1 MRFHGRGQAMG
12 GQAMGT
18 LVLLATVA
26 GLIAGHR
33 LCLAQPS
40 PVPSSM
46 LTDAQLND
54 VFFID
59 PDRGWAVGDRGAIW
73 HTEDGGRHWRS
84 QDAPVACR
92 LSSIWFIDDRQG
104 WIVGGWTHP
113 YTHRTTGL
121 VLRTEDGGRRW
132 EIVPRLSLPAL
143 RRVKF
148 FDLRHGWAV
157 GDASALYPVGVFR
170 TDDGG
175 LSWSSVPATGGGT
188 WTDGDFAD
196 AQSGVIVGREL
207 TVAQVHQRGVADA
220 LSPPTG
226 PRMARC
232 VRLPRRNSQTADSV
246 TAGWLVGDG
255 GLVLRTSDSGR
266 HWTPPPTRLPGGVV
280 DYFDFRGVSVV
291 GSRVWIVGSPGTRVL
306 HSADAGTTWQF
317 FETGQ
322 TLPLHAI
329 HFLDAHRGWAVGAMG
344 TILAT
349 RDGGHRWTVQRQGGA
364 RAAWLTLTSRPNQL
378 PLEWIVSVAGNE
390 GYLGAVHV
398 LHAPAASTGPA
409 LRAHLEDRLNE
420 AVTTL
425 GGSSAELA
433 WGFPLPVAGDNQP
446 LSEIAAGWDRLH
458 GVAAQD
464 RLQEYLVR
472 KIRQWR
478 PEVIITEPTRPRSD
492 DQLAQL
498 INQTVLTAVEAAA
511 DPLAETDQ
519 ALVTGLG
526 PWEVK
531 KVFGFEGPDQTGSV
545 NLTTAQLA
553 ARLGTSLADQ
563 ATLGRQL
570 LESQHRWPAQA
581 LGFRLLQSR
590 VPGELSRQDFFS
602 GIPMQP
608 GSATRRPLHSHPA
621 QDLRTISRLIQQR
634 RNIEQL
640 LRYAS
645 SSSQQQATWFSQVEN
660 LIRDLDASS
669 GAQVLFELAHSLRN
683 GGQLERA
690 ADVYDYLLQRFP
702 DDPLCE
708 SAAIWLIQY
717 SSSGEARWAFRRSE
731 PPAEHISSPATPA
744 VVLPSGVVPAEHLAE
759 ILPTPEVDWAGTV
772 QEGASTVTKQA
783 AHRTRQPADYAQWIR
798 DRYPPLLVDPIVRFP
813 LLAAR
818 RASRS
823 VSENEGYLN
832 SLAASRFSE
841 AWSACARSE
850 LWIAAPTRV
859 APKPLAVCAVADQP
873 PLLDGR
879 LDDPTWQNS
888 EPLQLVSDDAD
899 DARWPAAVLLARDDQ
914 YLYIAANC
922 RKVPGLAY
930 PSSSETR
937 PRDPDLSR
945 RDRIEILIDI
955 DRDYATYY
963 RLVIDHR
970 GWVRDECLGS
980 PAWQPRWYVAA
991 AEDDVSW
998 TVECAIPWEA
1008 LVEHPPEG
1016 HQYWAIGV
1024 HRIAPGGGFQSWN
1037 QPASPDI
1044 RPEGFGLL
1052 KFP

>member
-1 MRFHGRGQAMG
+1 MRYHGRGQT
-12 GQAMGT
+12 MGT
-18 LVLLATVA
+18 LAMLAMVVGLMA
-26 GLIAGHR
+26 GPRSG
-33 LCLAQPS
+33 LAQPS
-40 PVPSSM
+40 PVASSM

-73 HTEDGGRHWRS
+73 HTEDGGRNWRL
-84 QDAPVACR
+84 QDAPVACG
-92 LSSIWFIDDRQG
+92 LSSVWFIDDRRG

-113 YTHRTTGL
+113 YTHRTTGV

-132 EIVPRLSLPAL
+132 ELVPRLSLPTL

-170 TDDGG
+170 TEDGG
-175 LSWSSVPATGGGT
+175 LSWSSVPAAGGGT
-188 WTDGDFAD
+188 WIEGDFVD
-196 AQSGVIVGREL
+196 AQSGVIVGRNVP
-207 TVAQVHQRGVADA
+207 VAQVHQRGVADA
-220 LSPPTG
+220 QAPPTG
-226 PRMARC
+226 PRTARC
-232 VRLPRRNSQTADSV
+232 VRLPGRSTQAADV
-246 TAGWLVGDG
+246 VPAGWLVGDG

-266 HWTPPPTRLPGGVV
+266 HWTPPPTRLPGGVA

-306 HSADAGTTWQF
+306 HSSDAGTTWHL

-322 TLPLHAI
+322 SLPLRAV

-349 RDGGHRWTVQRQGGA
+349 RDGGHRWTIQRQGGA
-364 RAAWLTLTSRPNQL
+364 RAAWLALISRPNHL
-378 PLEWIVSVAGNE
+378 PLEWIVNVAGNE
-390 GYLGAVHV
+390 GYLGAAYV
-398 LHAPAASTGPA
+398 LHAPAASAASA
-409 LRAHLEDRLNE
+409 LQAHLEDRLCE

-425 GGSSAELA
+425 GGCSAELS
-433 WGFPLPVAGDNQP
+433 WQFPLPVAGDHQP
-446 LSEIAAGWDRLH
+446 LSEIVAQWERLH
-458 GVAAQD
+458 GSAEQD

-492 DQLAQL
+492 DQLAQW
-498 INQTVLTAVEAAA
+498 INQAVLSAIEAAA

-526 PWEVK
+526 PWETK

-553 ARLGTSLADQ
+553 ARLGTSLADH
-563 ATLGRQL
+563 AALGRQL
-570 LESQHRWPAQA
+570 LESQHRWPAQT

-590 VPGELSRQDFFS
+590 IPGELSRQDFFS

-608 GSATRRPLHSHPA
+608 GSATRRPLHSHPP
-621 QDLRTISRLIQQR
+621 QDLRTVSRLIQQR

-645 SSSQQQATWFSQVEN
+645 SSSQHQATWFSQVEN

-683 GGQLERA
+683 SGELERA

-717 SSSGEARWAFRRSE
+717 SSSGEAQWAFRSAKLPTE
-731 PPAEHISSPATPA
+731 SIQSLASPA

-759 ILPTPEVDWAGTV
+759 IMPTPAVDWQQTV
-772 QEGASTVTKQA
+772 QESSSTVAKQGA
-783 AHRTRQPADYAQWIR
+783 QRTRQPSDYAHWIR
-798 DRYPPLLVDPIVRFP
+798 ERYPSLLLDPLVRFP

-818 RASRS
+818 RASTS
-823 VSENEGYLN
+823 ASENEGYLN
-832 SLAASRFSE
+832 SLAASRLSE

-850 LWIAAPTRV
+850 LWIASPTRV
-859 APKPLAVCAVADQP
+859 APKPLAVCVVADQP

-888 EPLQLVSDDAD
+888 EPLQLVSDQGD
-899 DARWPAAVLLARDDQ
+899 DAHWPAAVLLAHDDQ

-922 RKVPGLAY
+922 RKVPGVAY
-930 PSSSETR
+930 PSSSEKRT
-937 PRDPDLSR
+937 RDPDLSR
-945 RDRIEILIDI
+945 RDRIEILLDI

-998 TVECAIPWEA
+998 TVECAIPWSE
-1008 LVEHPPEG
+1008 LVQHPPAS

-1024 HRIAPGGGFQSWN
+1024 QRIAPGGGFQSWN